1 MIFTHLWS
9 EQTTAESYLPA
20 NKGRSNINTHH
31 IQVVLFLLSSDS
43 FKKPITVPTHTPHW
57 EISLNF
63 CVCTVW
69 IWHHLHWI
77 QSRFITVS
85 VTNCIWWLTSIA
97 YIFISFQ
104 PQLMKF
110 MTKLRQEL
118 WKFSLLFNS
127 ETVISPS
134 AFQMTINVMQII
146 YQEQHLNVVS
156 DDGEK
161 HGLLLWRMK
170 YMYENSNQLYIWT

>member
-1 MIFTHLWS
+1 
-9 EQTTAESYLPA
+9 
-20 NKGRSNINTHH
+20 
-31 IQVVLFLLSSDS
+31 
-43 FKKPITVPTHTPHW
+43 
-57 EISLNF
+57 
-63 CVCTVW
+63 
-69 IWHHLHWI
+69 
-77 QSRFITVS
+77 
-85 VTNCIWWLTSIA
+85 
-97 YIFISFQ
+97 
-104 PQLMKF
+104 

-161 HGLLLWRMK
+161 HGLLL
-170 YMYENSNQLYIWT
+170 